1 MSVCLVWTLVI
12 ILSAIVSSFVE
23 VLVVKVCLII
33 SLFECLLRC
42 FLVVELGDAKVPVPD
57 YSTSYNECAALWNFI
72 FLVTSAVFLYL

>member
-1 MSVCLVWTLVI
+1 MWALVI
-12 ILSAIVSSFVE
+12 ILSVIVSSFVE

-57 YSTSYNECAALWNFI
+57 YSTSYNECDALWNFI